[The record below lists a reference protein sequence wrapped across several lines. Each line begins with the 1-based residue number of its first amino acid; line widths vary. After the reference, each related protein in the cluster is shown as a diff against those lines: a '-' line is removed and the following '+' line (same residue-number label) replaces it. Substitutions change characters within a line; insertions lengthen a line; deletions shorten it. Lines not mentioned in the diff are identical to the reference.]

1 MTTLAPIKLKCP
13 VCTNEFKSQEIGS
26 CGFASKRTDFRPNYW
41 GFNPTEYF
49 YHLCPDCGFCGGKKY
64 FEGLIKNKEIKKE
77 IKQMGILKDY
87 SLPEK
92 IKRAANCLQ
101 IMKKHRKEEINDFL
115 IGDSWIKAFWWAL
128 STDKEK
134 EYGEKAI
141 KFFEKAL
148 KSNQIPEDQ
157 IMGIRYLLGEI
168 YRRIG
173 KPKEANKKF
182 DDVIALTENK
192 EEYRFIYQLAKQQ
205 KKDPKDTL

>member
-13 VCTNEFKSQEIGS
+13 VCTNEFESQVIGS

-49 YHLCPDCGFCGGKKY
+49 YHLCPDCGFCGSKKY
-64 FEGLIKNKEIKKE
+64 FEGLIKNKEIKME
-77 IKQMGILKDY
+77 IKQLGILTDY

-92 IKRAANCLQ
+92 VQRAANCLQ
-101 IMKKHRKEEINDFL
+101 IMRKHGKEEINNFL

-128 STDKEK
+128 SANKEQ

-141 KFFEKAL
+141 RFFEKAL
-148 KSNQIPEDQ
+148 KGNQIPEDQ

-173 KPKEANKKF
+173 KPKEASKKF
-182 DDVIALTENK
+182 DEVIALTGNK
-192 EEYRFIYQLAKQQ
+192 EEYRFIHHLAKQQ